1 MMSFSFPKSPKPIG
15 FQLFLFVVLSCALTV
30 TVSLRAQ
37 DAVVPQNNGAN
48 TRVASSGLLKL
59 APGDLVEMTVYNVPE
74 LTTKTR
80 IASNGDIYCP
90 LVGYMHVGGLSAEEA
105 QAAIEKR
112 LSDFVKSP
120 HVSLFVS
127 EYASEGASVLGE
139 VVRPGVYPVMGQQH
153 LFSLLS
159 AAGGLTEK
167 SGRSLTVTHRSDPNS
182 PLTIDLPRNLADN
195 SETNVPVYPGD
206 VIIVR
211 KADIVYVV
219 GDVLRPSGV
228 LMDSGGVSVLQAL
241 AIAGGTQRTAKLS
254 GATILRKGP
263 TGTVQTPVDLKKIL
277 QAKAPD
283 LQMQANDILI
293 VPSST
298 GKILAGMTLQAAI
311 QAATLISVAA
321 IP

>member
-1 MMSFSFPKSPKPIG
+1 MSFPSPKSPGSIG
-15 FQLFLFVVLSCALTV
+15 FQLFSFVVLSCALTV
-30 TVSLRAQ
+30 GLRAQ
-37 DAVVPQNNGAN
+37 DAAAAAPQNGAE
-48 TRVASSGLLKL
+48 TRVASSGSLKL
-59 APGDLVEMTVYNVPE
+59 ALGDLVEMTVYNVPE

-80 IASNGDIYCP
+80 ISSNGDMYCP
-90 LVGYMHVGGLSAEEA
+90 LVGYMHVAGLSAEEA

-120 HVSLFVS
+120 HVSLFVA

-167 SGRSLTVTHRSDPNS
+167 SGRSLSITHRSDPNS
-182 PLTIDLPRNLADN
+182 PVTIDLPRNLADN

-283 LQMQANDILI
+283 LPMQANDILI

>member
-182 PLTIDLPRNLADN
+182 PVTIDLPRNLADN

>member
-1 MMSFSFPKSPKPIG
+1 MCSGKSI
-15 FQLFLFVVLSCALTV
+15 
-30 TVSLRAQ
+30 
-37 DAVVPQNNGAN
+37 
-48 TRVASSGLLKL
+48 
-59 APGDLVEMTVYNVPE
+59 
-74 LTTKTR
+74 
-80 IASNGDIYCP
+80 
-90 LVGYMHVGGLSAEEA
+90 
-105 QAAIEKR
+105 
-112 LSDFVKSP
+112 
-120 HVSLFVS
+120 
-127 EYASEGASVLGE
+127 
-139 VVRPGVYPVMGQQH
+139 RPGVYPVMGQQH

-167 SGRSLTVTHRSDPNS
+167 SGRSLSITHRSDPNS
-182 PLTIDLPRNLADN
+182 PVTIDLPRNLADN

-283 LQMQANDILI
+283 LPMQANDILI

>member
-1 MMSFSFPKSPKPIG
+1 MSFSFPKSPKPIG

-182 PLTIDLPRNLADN
+182 PVTIDLPRNLADN

>member
-1 MMSFSFPKSPKPIG
+1 MSFSFPKSPKPIG

>member
-167 SGRSLTVTHRSDPNS
+167 SGRSLTITHRSDPNS
-182 PLTIDLPRNLADN
+182 PVTITLPRNLADN

-211 KADIVYVV
+211 RADIIYVV

-228 LMDSGGVSVLQAL
+228 MMDSGGLSVLQAL
-241 AIAGGTQRTAKLS
+241 AMAGGTQRTAKLS

-263 TGTVQTPVDLKKIL
+263 VGMVPTPVDLKKIL

-283 LQMQANDILI
+283 IPMEANDI
-293 VPSST
+293 
-298 GKILAGMTLQAAI
+298 
-311 QAATLISVAA
+311 
-321 IP
+321 